1 MYSYGDEAT
10 VSPNPLDNQPRFD
23 RRKILANVVVCAGLL
38 FALSVVAGVF
48 MYIIW
53 GAVILSKYQEA
64 KVGDLCDHEHIWI
77 YTLLCICAFA
87 TFFCCAICQGVNIE
101 VDESGDR
108 QPGMFLILSGI
119 VSFGSFVWG
128 TIEYGDMTGACKQ
141 RFGHEY
147 PELWWFFCCLSNY
160 SIFGAIFQIA
170 FFFFLCW
177 ANFRRQLKS
186 AQNQILLEAEERVLS
201 IPGGHAVSDVVGT
214 MSSAMGE
221 ASSNLRGRHTGDGS
235 SVGSVGEASVRS
247 GSVYVDI

>member
-1 MYSYGDEAT
+1 
-10 VSPNPLDNQPRFD
+10 
-23 RRKILANVVVCAGLL
+23 
-38 FALSVVAGVF
+38 
-48 MYIIW
+48 
-53 GAVILSKYQEA
+53 
-64 KVGDLCDHEHIWI
+64 
-77 YTLLCICAFA
+77 
-87 TFFCCAICQGVNIE
+87 
-101 VDESGDR
+101 
-108 QPGMFLILSGI
+108 MFLILSGI

-128 TIEYGDMTGACKQ
+128 TIEYGDMTGVIFSFFFLFFFRFGSNLIFSNKQACKQ

-147 PELWWFFCCLSNY
+147 PELWWFFVASVIIQ
-160 SIFGAIFQIA
+160 IFGAIFQIA